1 MPTLKI
7 GNIFR
12 GSRLRTLAP
21 LGLLVSVLFVMGCE
35 ESVNPFVEEDRYFTV
50 FGYLDTAAEEQFVRV
65 IPLRTDFAD
74 LGNTTIDASVTTFEV
89 ETGQTVVWQD
99 SLITYNDGSVGHVF
113 HASFR
118 PVPGWTYDLT
128 ISRSDGVQS
137 SASTTIPL
145 ITGVELDD
153 PTISTAAVFQK
164 VRWSNIDFR
173 PFRVEVWYRFLNSS
187 PSLPFLMAV
196 LTYGNVDDKYGQV
209 VQGNKWEVLVRLT
222 NDKEDVTKELGLSD
236 SSAPFLMS
244 VGMRLTMTDDSW
256 RPPDGVFDREVLVQ
270 PGTFSNVNNGFGFFG
285 SLNQYSFEWTLSP
298 QITSLIGYTYPG
310 KR

>member
-1 MPTLKI
+1 
-7 GNIFR
+7 
-12 GSRLRTLAP
+12 
-21 LGLLVSVLFVMGCE
+21 MGCE

-187 PSLPFLMAV
+187 PSLPFLNAV
-196 LTYGNVDDKYGQV
+196 LPYGNVDDKYGQV